1 MKISGG
7 CAVAGIIGWPIEH
20 SRSPRIHNYWL
31 NHYGLN
37 GAYVP
42 LSVEPKHLGQ
52 VVPSLIQC
60 GFVGMNVTI
69 PHKENVL
76 DIVDVIDP
84 TARRIGAINTMVV
97 QPDKSLVGR
106 NTDAEGFITNLYD
119 KIPDWNADSGP
130 AVLFGAG
137 GAAKAAAVALIDEG
151 VPELRIVNRSEAR
164 AQKLRESINGNIVIS
179 PWDQR
184 EKALVDARIVV
195 NAPSL
200 GMDGWPALDV
210 DLGRLSGAAIIYD
223 IVYVPLET
231 PLLAQARAKN
241 LRVVDGLGMLLYQA
255 CGGFESWFGVKP
267 EVTESLR
274 KHVLADLKTQKQR

>member
-1 MKISGG
+1 MKNSGR

-20 SRSPRIHNYWL
+20 SRSPLVHNYWL
-31 NHYGLN
+31 NKYRLN

-42 LSVEPKHLGQ
+42 LSVEPKYLEQ
-52 VVPSLIQC
+52 VVPSLTQC

-69 PHKENVL
+69 QHKESVL
-76 DIVDVIDP
+76 SIVDVIDP
-84 TARRIGAINTMVV
+84 IARRIGAVNTIVV

-106 NTDAEGFITNLYD
+106 NTDAEGFIKNLYD

-151 VPELRIVNRSEAR
+151 VPELRIVNRSENKAH
-164 AQKLRESINGNIVIS
+164 KLRESINGNIVIS
-179 PWDQR
+179 PWDQKD
-184 EKALVDARIVV
+184 KALVDAQMVV
-195 NAPSL
+195 NATSL
-200 GMDGWPALDV
+200 GMDGCPALDV
-210 DLGRLSGAAIIYD
+210 DLGRLASAAIIYD

-231 PLLAQARAKN
+231 PLVKQARAKN

-255 CGGFESWFGVKP
+255 CSGFESWFGIKP

-274 KHVLADLKTQKQR
+274 TLVLADLKNLKQK